1 MTKQAFEGLKAV
13 IERMVVDDGFKQAVL
28 ANPEAA
34 ISAAGIE
41 VSAEELVALKNLTA
55 ADLDG
60 LTPELVDERLSKSA
74 GIICELTVYTENIKS

>member
-13 IERMVVDDGFKQAVL
+13 IERMVTDDGFKQAIL
-28 ANPEAA
+28 TNPEAA
-34 ISAAGIE
+34 VAAAGIE

-60 LTPELVDERLSKSA
+60 LTPELVDERLSKSV
-74 GIICELTVYTENIKS
+74 GIYALTVYEENIKS